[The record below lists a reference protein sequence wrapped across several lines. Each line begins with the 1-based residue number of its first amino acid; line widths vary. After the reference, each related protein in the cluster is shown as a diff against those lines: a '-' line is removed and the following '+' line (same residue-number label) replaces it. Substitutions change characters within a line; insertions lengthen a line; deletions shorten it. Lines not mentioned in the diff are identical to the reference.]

1 MKLLDEEYKNVEIKN
16 VVIVELIIHTNISK
30 NKGGK

>member
-1 MKLLDEEYKNVEIKN
+1 MKLLDDEYKNVEIKN

-30 NKGGK
+30 K

>member
-30 NKGGK
+30 K

>member
-1 MKLLDEEYKNVEIKN
+1 MKLLDEEYKKCRNKKN

-30 NKGGK
+30 K